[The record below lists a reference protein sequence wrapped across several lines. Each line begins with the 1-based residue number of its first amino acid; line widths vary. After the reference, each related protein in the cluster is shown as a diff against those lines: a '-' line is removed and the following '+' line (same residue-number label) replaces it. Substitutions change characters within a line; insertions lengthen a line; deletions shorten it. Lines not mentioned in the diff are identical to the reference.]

1 MDERD
6 FWGLMILLALTGLAG
21 WLNTRELRKLQADVA
36 FLRDVARE
44 TDALRSDH
52 E

>member
-1 MDERD
+1 MDKDDYWFLVWCVGMLTCGMWCHNR
-6 FWGLMILLALTGLAG
+6 LYKKLA
-21 WLNTRELRKLQADVA
+21 ADVA

>member
-6 FWGLMILLALTGLAG
+6 FWGIMALLGMIALAG
-21 WLNTRELRKLQADVA
+21 WLNTREIRKLQADVA